1 MFRNF
6 ARSLFPYSRRLFAY
20 LLPFRLW
27 VGELR
32 DRDVLRADI
41 IAGITVAMVLVPQSM
56 AYAQLAGLPAYY
68 GLYASFLPPM
78 LAALL
83 GSSRQLQ
90 TGPVAVVSL
99 LTAAAL
105 EPIAS
110 ANPEGYIAYAV
121 LLALMVGGFQLLLGM
136 LRLGAL
142 VDFIS
147 HPVVVGFTNAAA
159 LIIATSQLDK
169 IFGVSVEK
177 GDFYLQSV
185 WRVLVAITQ
194 DTHLPTLIM
203 ATAALILI
211 VILVQRF
218 PRLPAVLIAVVV
230 TTTASYL
237 LDYAG
242 MGGAIVGTV
251 PVGLPDLAVP
261 AIDWGVASQ
270 LLSTALVISLVGF
283 MEAISIAKAM
293 AARTRQRLDANQE
306 LFGQGV
312 ANVASAFSQGYPVSG
327 SFSRSAVNFNAGAVT
342 GLSSIVTGLVV
353 GVTLMFLTPL
363 LYHLPQATLAAVII
377 LAVIKLIRFS
387 PIKHEWDVQ
396 PHDAVVSVVTFLL
409 TLAMAPHLDQGML
422 IGVLLSLGLYVWRS
436 KRPHVAVLSRH
447 SDDTLRDAQA
457 HILPL
462 CDHIAVL
469 RFDGPLYFA
478 NAGYFEEKILE
489 RLAANPDVRFVLID
503 AEGINEVDATGEEM
517 IYELIKRFEKTG
529 IELVFARAKAPL
541 VAMFNRMHLTERL
554 GGKSQFRT
562 RTKGLR
568 YCWQRILDEEICAKN
583 CPAEC
588 PLNFKENPVQL
599 ERKPLPPAP
608 VPPEAGGNKGGAAG
622 LQEND

>member
-6 ARSLFPYSRRLFAY
+6 TRSLFAYSRRFLAY

-68 GLYASFLPPM
+68 GLYASFLPPV

-203 ATAALILI
+203 ATAALMLI
-211 VILVQRF
+211 VVLVQRF

-251 PVGLPDLAVP
+251 PVGLPDIAVP

-283 MEAISIAKAM
+283 MEAISI
-293 AARTRQRLDANQE
+293 
-306 LFGQGV
+306 
-312 ANVASAFSQGYPVSG
+312 
-327 SFSRSAVNFNAGAVT
+327 
-342 GLSSIVTGLVV
+342 
-353 GVTLMFLTPL
+353 
-363 LYHLPQATLAAVII
+363 
-377 LAVIKLIRFS
+377 
-387 PIKHEWDVQ
+387 
-396 PHDAVVSVVTFLL
+396 
-409 TLAMAPHLDQGML
+409 
-422 IGVLLSLGLYVWRS
+422 
-436 KRPHVAVLSRH
+436 
-447 SDDTLRDAQA
+447 
-457 HILPL
+457 
-462 CDHIAVL
+462 
-469 RFDGPLYFA
+469 
-478 NAGYFEEKILE
+478 
-489 RLAANPDVRFVLID
+489 
-503 AEGINEVDATGEEM
+503 
-517 IYELIKRFEKTG
+517 
-529 IELVFARAKAPL
+529 
-541 VAMFNRMHLTERL
+541 
-554 GGKSQFRT
+554 
-562 RTKGLR
+562 
-568 YCWQRILDEEICAKN
+568 
-583 CPAEC
+583 
-588 PLNFKENPVQL
+588 
-599 ERKPLPPAP
+599 
-608 VPPEAGGNKGGAAG
+608 
-622 LQEND
+622 